1 MIVMKFGGTS
11 VDGPERM
18 RGVAAIVHGRQA
30 ERPVVVTSAMAG
42 VTNQLQRLTET
53 ALAGDRAAMEDE
65 ADRLARR
72 HREAAASIAPSDP
85 ALVERIDAHLRELRV
100 LLRGVRLLGTATP
113 RSSDQVLG
121 YGELLAQEL
130 LAAALRE
137 TGAPGRVVDSRE
149 VVITDDQFGSAR
161 PQLAATRERAR
172 ERVAPLVVAGKIP
185 VLGGYLGA
193 TPEGIPT
200 TLGRGGSDL
209 SGSVL
214 GLALDATAVEIWT
227 DVDGLMTADPRVV
240 PAARVLEQV
249 TFREAAEMAGFGAKV
264 LHPASIDPAIHGGL
278 PVVVRNSLAPER
290 PGTRI
295 GATGSTAPAVRAVAS
310 RAPLQL
316 VALRAPGRLR
326 EEGFFAEVLRT
337 VDRPGMQP
345 LAVLP
350 GPVWLE
356 LLIPADPALA
366 PAIDALERYGEVRC
380 APGLALVAVVGEGL
394 AEAPSQWQRV
404 IAAAGGIPLRRLI
417 QGPHGASLGLLTDEE
432 RAKDL
437 VRALHR
443 ALFEGAPGEGAR

>member
-18 RGVAAIVHGRQA
+18 RGVAAIVRGRHVEQ
-30 ERPVVVTSAMAG
+30 PVVVTSAMAG

-53 ALAGDRAAMEDE
+53 ALAGDRATMEDE

-72 HREAAASIAPSDP
+72 HRDVAQAIAPGDA
-85 ALVERIDAHLRELRV
+85 ALVERLDAHLRELRV

-130 LAAALRE
+130 LAAALRVAG
-137 TGAPGRVVDSRE
+137 TPGLVVDSRE

-172 ERVAPLVVAGKIP
+172 SRVTPHVAAGDVP

-209 SGSVL
+209 SASVL

-240 PAARVLEQV
+240 PTARVLDQV
-249 TFREAAEMAGFGAKV
+249 TFREAAELAGFGAKV

-290 PGTRI
+290 SGTRI

-326 EEGFFAEVLRT
+326 EAGFFAEVLRI
-337 VDRPGMQP
+337 VDRPGLQP

-356 LLIPADPALA
+356 LLLPADPSLA
-366 PAIDALERYGEVRC
+366 PAIDALERCGEVRC
-380 APGLALVAVVGEGL
+380 TPGLALVAVVGEGL
-394 AEAPSQWQRV
+394 AEAPAQWQRV
-404 IAAAGGIPLRRLI
+404 IAAADGVPLRRLI

-432 RAKDL
+432 HAKEL
-437 VRALHR
+437 VRTLHGV
-443 ALFEGAPGEGAR
+443 LFGGSPQENVP

>member
-1 MIVMKFGGTS
+1 VIVMKFGGTS
-11 VDGPERM
+11 VDGAERM
-18 RGVAAIVHGRQA
+18 RGVAAIVRGRLP

-53 ALAGDRAAMEDE
+53 ALSGDRAAMEDE

-72 HREAAASIAPSDP
+72 HRETALAIAPGDA
-85 ALVERIDAHLRELRV
+85 ALVERLDAHLRDLRV

-130 LAAALRE
+130 LAAALRVA
-137 TGAPGRVVDSRE
+137 GAPGQVVDSRE
-149 VVITDDQFGSAR
+149 IVITDDHFGSAR
-161 PQLAATRERAR
+161 PQLAQTRARAR
-172 ERVAPLVVAGKIP
+172 ERVAPLVESGAVP

-214 GLALDATAVEIWT
+214 GLALDAAAIEIWT

-240 PAARVLEQV
+240 PAARVLEQA

-326 EEGFFAEVLRT
+326 EEGFFADVLRA
-337 VDRPGMQP
+337 VDRPGLQP
-345 LAVLP
+345 LAVMP

-366 PAIDALERYGEVRC
+366 PALDALERYGEVRC
-380 APGLALVAVVGEGL
+380 TPGLALVAAVGEGL
-394 AEAPSQWQRV
+394 ADAPAQWRRV
-404 IAAAGGIPLRRLI
+404 LEAAGGLPLRRLV

-432 RAKDL
+432 RAGEL

-443 ALFEGAPGEGAR
+443 ALFEGAPGEDRA

>member
-18 RGVAAIVHGRQA
+18 RGVAAIVRGRQG
-30 ERPVVVTSAMAG
+30 EQPVVVTSAMAG
-42 VTNQLQRLTET
+42 VTNQLQWVTET

-72 HREAAASIAPSDP
+72 HRDDAQTLAPGDGG
-85 ALVERIDAHLRELRV
+85 LVERIDAHLRELRV

-130 LAAALRE
+130 LAAALRVA
-137 TGAPGRVVDSRE
+137 GAPGLVVDSRE

-161 PQLAATRERAR
+161 PQLAATRERAC
-172 ERVAPLVVAGKIP
+172 ERVVPLVAAGKVP

-209 SGSVL
+209 SASVL
-214 GLALDATAVEIWT
+214 GLALDAAAVEIWT

-240 PAARVLEQV
+240 PAARVLDQV
-249 TFREAAEMAGFGAKV
+249 TFREAAELAGFGAKV

-290 PGTRI
+290 SGTRI
-295 GATGSTAPAVRAVAS
+295 GATGSTAPAVRAVAT

-326 EEGFFAEVLRT
+326 EVGFFSEVLRL
-337 VDRPGMQP
+337 VDRPGLQP

-356 LLIPADPALA
+356 LLLAADPALS
-366 PAIDALERYGEVRC
+366 PAIDALERHGEVRC
-380 APGLALVAVVGEGL
+380 TPGLALVAVVGEGL
-394 AEAPSQWQRV
+394 ADAPTQWRRV
-404 IAAAGGIPLRRLI
+404 ISAAAGIPLRRLI

-432 RAKDL
+432 HAKEL
-437 VRALHR
+437 VRALHG
-443 ALFEGAPGEGAR
+443 ALFEGPPREDVP

>member
-1 MIVMKFGGTS
+1 VIVMKFGGTS

-18 RGVAAIVHGRQA
+18 RGVAAIVRGRVA
-30 ERPVVVTSAMAG
+30 ERPIVVTSAMAG

-53 ALAGDRAAMEDE
+53 ALAGDRAAMEEE

-72 HREAAASIAPSDP
+72 HREVATAIAPGDA
-85 ALVERIDAHLRELRV
+85 ALVERLDGLLRDLRV
-100 LLRGVRLLGTATP
+100 LLRGVRLLGTAAP

-130 LAAALRE
+130 LAAALRVA
-137 TGAPGRVVDSRE
+137 GAPGQVVDSRE
-149 VVITDDQFGSAR
+149 IVITDDHFGSAR

-172 ERVAPLVVAGKIP
+172 TRVAPLAEAGTVP

-209 SGSVL
+209 SASVL
-214 GLALDATAVEIWT
+214 GLSLDAAVVEIWT

-249 TFREAAEMAGFGAKV
+249 TFREAAEMAGLGAKV

-295 GATGSTAPAVRAVAS
+295 GATGSTPPAVRAVAS
-310 RAPLQL
+310 RGPLQL

-326 EEGFFAEVLRT
+326 EPGFLADVLRV
-337 VDRPGMQP
+337 VDHAGAQP

-356 LLIPADPALA
+356 LLVPADPVLA

-380 APGLALVAVVGEGL
+380 TPERALVAVVGEGL
-394 AEAPSQWQRV
+394 AEAPREWQRV
-404 IAAAGGIPLRRLI
+404 IAAAGSIPLRRLV

-432 RAKDL
+432 RTREL
-437 VRALHR
+437 VRALHG
-443 ALFEGAPGEGAR
+443 ALFEGAGEEDRR

>member
-1 MIVMKFGGTS
+1 VIVMKFGGTS
-11 VDGPERM
+11 VDGAERM
-18 RGVAAIVHGRQA
+18 RGVAAIVRGRLP

-53 ALAGDRAAMEDE
+53 ALSGDRAAMEDE

-72 HREAAASIAPSDP
+72 HRETALAIAPGDA
-85 ALVERIDAHLRELRV
+85 ALVERLDAHLRDLRV

-130 LAAALRE
+130 LAAALRVA
-137 TGAPGRVVDSRE
+137 GAPGQVVDSRE
-149 VVITDDQFGSAR
+149 IVITDDHFGSAR
-161 PQLAATRERAR
+161 PQLAETRARAR
-172 ERVAPLVVAGKIP
+172 ERLAPLAESGAVP

-214 GLALDATAVEIWT
+214 GLALDAAAIEIWT
-227 DVDGLMTADPRVV
+227 DVDGLMSADPRVV
-240 PAARVLEQV
+240 PAARVLEQA

-326 EEGFFAEVLRT
+326 EEGFFADVLRT
-337 VDRPGMQP
+337 VDRPGLQP
-345 LAVLP
+345 LAVMP

-366 PAIDALERYGEVRC
+366 PALDALERYGEVRC
-380 APGLALVAVVGEGL
+380 TPGLALVAAVGEGL
-394 AEAPSQWQRV
+394 ADAPDQWRRV
-404 IAAAGGIPLRRLI
+404 LAAAGGIPLRRLV
-417 QGPHGASLGLLTDEE
+417 QGPHGASLGLLTGEE
-432 RAKDL
+432 RAAEL

-443 ALFEGAPGEGAR
+443 ALFEGAPGEDRA

>member
-1 MIVMKFGGTS
+1 VIVMKFGGTS

-18 RGVAAIVHGRQA
+18 RGVAAIVVGRQGDQ
-30 ERPVVVTSAMAG
+30 PVVVTSAMAG

-72 HREAAASIAPSDP
+72 HREAALAIAPSDP
-85 ALVERIDAHLRELRV
+85 ALVERIDAHLRDLRI

-130 LAAALRE
+130 LVAALCLA
-137 TGAPGRVVDSRE
+137 GAPGLVVDSRE

-172 ERVAPLVVAGKIP
+172 ERVAPLVAAGRVP

-214 GLALDATAVEIWT
+214 GLALDAAAVEIWT

-278 PVVVRNSLAPER
+278 PVVVRNSLAPGR

-326 EEGFFAEVLRT
+326 ESGFFAEVLRT
-337 VDRPGMQP
+337 VDRPGLQP

-356 LLIPADPALA
+356 LLIPADPSLA
-366 PAIDALERYGEVRC
+366 PAIDALEQYGEVRST
-380 APGLALVAVVGEGL
+380 PGLALVAVVGEGL
-394 AEAPSQWQRV
+394 ADAPAQWQRV
-404 IAAAGGIPLRRLI
+404 IAAAAGIPLRRLI

-443 ALFEGAPGEGAR
+443 ALFEGATGEGAR